1 QHQMGNESCNLTAK
15 RLLLSALGSE
25 KPSIQNV
32 NTVDITQIRELVD
45 KAVNEKLATFTNV
58 DSVDSI
64 KKHEVDH
71 RISDRIKVGLEDG
84 GEINS
89 FVYTHVNNVN
99 NQINQV
105 YGELQEIASKIDSI
119 SEKCSSNSQSP
130 VTSHQSPVTSH
141 QSPVTSHQSPVTNHQ
156 LELIELLGLGAIV
169 IGEIYYQQLLID
181 SGIDGRIIANKGKL
195 EAVGIKFGRQKT
207 PVARLNHILTSL
219 GFSAKNIGQKSIR
232 GKSGIECYQVRI

>member
-1 QHQMGNESCNLTAK
+1 AK

-25 KPSIQNV
+25 KSSRQSSRQNV
-32 NTVDITQIRELVD
+32 NTVDIHQVKELVD
-45 KAVNEKLATFTNV
+45 KAVSEKLATFTNV

-71 RISDRIKVGLEDG
+71 LISDRIKVGLEDG

-119 SEKCSSNSQSP
+119 SEKCSNNSQSP
-130 VTSHQSPVTSH
+130 VTSHQSPVTSP
-141 QSPVTSHQSPVTNHQ
+141 QSSVTSPQISEDQ
-156 LELIELLGLGAIV
+156 KLEIIELLGLG
-169 IGEIYYQQLLID
+169 D
-181 SGIDGRIIANKGKL
+181 
-195 EAVGIKFGRQKT
+195 
-207 PVARLNHILTSL
+207 IL
-219 GFSAKNIGQKSIR
+219 KNP
-232 GKSGIECYQVRI
+232 

>member
-1 QHQMGNESCNLTAK
+1 MTTTNNAPISFRLSDSELELLKQHQMGNESCNLTAK

-84 GEINS
+84 G
-89 FVYTHVNNVN
+89 
-99 NQINQV
+99 
-105 YGELQEIASKIDSI
+105 
-119 SEKCSSNSQSP
+119 
-130 VTSHQSPVTSH
+130 
-141 QSPVTSHQSPVTNHQ
+141 
-156 LELIELLGLGAIV
+156 
-169 IGEIYYQQLLID
+169 
-181 SGIDGRIIANKGKL
+181 
-195 EAVGIKFGRQKT
+195 
-207 PVARLNHILTSL
+207 
-219 GFSAKNIGQKSIR
+219 
-232 GKSGIECYQVRI
+232 